1 MDTHIESG
9 ASEKILA
16 EVIIIILFV
25 IFLEL
30 VIENIHNLKWEFLI
44 IPVSVILLGVSLKV
58 LKLDEEE
65 H

>member
-44 IPVSVILLGVSLKV
+44 IPVSVILLGVCLKV

>member
-44 IPVSVILLGVSLKV
+44 IPVSVILLGVGLKV